1 MNPTNVFNN
10 DLGTKLNNG
19 DEIGCKFFSGL
30 VAVSGL
36 RLKCL
41 LYVGTNSTNKPMIR
55 VINYNFINPQ
65 TTIIIGFAGI
75 QSLPAV
81 LVNTISIGVVIY
93 YTDIGSSTYLYIP
106 TPIITVPTNAT
117 NMFASMPAGWVGGWA
132 VNASYS
138 GTNIVLQP
146 ATFTISFTVPYW
158 FWQDIWGNYLY
169 NYVYSSTG
177 ANDQFILLTF
187 YPPTLLDKNNPTPVT
202 CSSCT
207 SVDVYYASGT
217 VRFRHNTATTSNV
230 RAFQFTNFP
239 TSAYSMLNQ
248 TIKVYFQVFQN
259 YQAVYQNNVT
269 VNLSRTVEKCTKF
282 NFGVVS
288 VSSLNGGEIGVTY
301 LFSIKT
307 NHFVPANG
315 AVSIT
320 IPTVYG
326 NLITNMATC
335 TLIGF
340 VNTNSYC
347 SILTPSR
354 VDIYANGS

>member
-1 MNPTNVFNN
+1 M
-10 DLGTKLNNG
+10 
-19 DEIGCKFFSGL
+19 
-30 VAVSGL
+30 

-41 LYVGTNSTNKPMIR
+41 LYLGTNSTNKPMIR
-55 VINYNFINPQ
+55 VINYNFINPS
-65 TTIIIGFAGI
+65 TTILIGFAGI

-81 LVNTISIGVVIY
+81 LVNTISIGVVIF

-117 NMFASMPAGWVGGWA
+117 NMFSSMPSDLVANWL

-146 ATFTISFTVPYW
+146 TTFTISFRIPYM
-158 FWQDIWGNYLY
+158 FWRHPTSGSLQY
-169 NYVYSSTG
+169 NYYYSST
-177 ANDQFILLTF
+177 AADDQFILMTF
-187 YPPTLLDKNNPTPVT
+187 YPHSLLDKNNPMPVS
-202 CSSCT
+202 CVDCT

-217 VRFRHNTATTSNV
+217 VRFRHSTYTSGSGN
-230 RAFQFTNFP
+230 RAFSFTNFP
-239 TSAYSMLNQ
+239 TSAYSMLSQ
-248 TIKVYFQVFQN
+248 TVYVYFQIFQS
-259 YQAVYQNNVT
+259 YQAIYQSNVT

-301 LFSIKT
+301 LFSVKT
-307 NHFVPANG
+307 NHFVPADG
-315 AVSIT
+315 AISIT

-326 NLITNMATC
+326 NLVNNMATC

-340 VNTNSYC
+340 ANTNCYC
-347 SILTPSR
+347 SIQTPSR
-354 VDIYANGS
+354 VDIYAKGT